1 MRLGKLPYSILKR
14 SVWKQT
20 GRAKSP
26 VLQSAGAGVD
36 CAALSLSGT
45 ALLTETTAILQD
57 EWVLPAMLARLT
69 GDIAAEGGCPIGIEA
84 ALTLPENMEESE
96 LRIWMKQL
104 AELTAEQN
112 MQILGG
118 HTTTLAEVTA
128 PIATLTMIGERG
140 AWTQGKIEPGDQLIV
155 SGWIG
160 MEGTALLT
168 HRHRELLGQHYTDAF
183 LQRGEQMLAQLSL
196 APEAAVAVQHGAI
209 AMHNGG
215 EGGVFGALWEFAEYA
230 GLGFEADLKQ
240 IPIRQETVEI
250 CEFLE
255 KNPYELASGGLMLYA
270 AREGEPLAD
279 ILTTAGYPARRI
291 GTFTAEKA
299 RILYNEDEIRYL
311 DRPGQDAM
319 WK

>member
-26 VLQSAGAGVD
+26 ALQSAGAGID
-36 CAALSLSGT
+36 CAALSLAGA
-45 ALLTETTAILQD
+45 ALLTETTAVLQD

-69 GDIAAEGGCPIGIEA
+69 GDLAAEGGRPVGVEA
-84 ALTLPENMEESE
+84 ALTLPESCEEPE
-96 LRIWMKQL
+96 LRVWMKQL
-104 AELTAEQN
+104 TELAAEQN

-128 PIATLTMIGERG
+128 PIVTLTMIGDRG
-140 AWTQGKIEPGDQLIV
+140 TWMPGKIEPGDQLII

-168 HRHRELLGQHYTDAF
+168 HRSRTLLGQHYTDAF
-183 LQRGEQMLAQLSL
+183 LQRAEDMIARLSS
-196 APEAAVAVQHGAI
+196 APEAAVAVQHGVI

-279 ILTTAGYPARRI
+279 ILTKEGYPARRI
-291 GTFTAEKA
+291 GTFTGEKA
-299 RILYNEDEIRYL
+299 RILHNEDEIRYL